1 MSLVRYAW
9 TVGWGQIL
17 RKTRHPLSFM
27 WIVVVPLVFAFGV
40 GRLFAGGTDKPP
52 TVIVVDEDRSSEA
65 AALIAGL
72 RATPFD
78 VRPRAREEASDLL
91 VAGREDVAIVIP
103 AGFGQSVREGRP
115 RLEFLHGPRYEPAG
129 EEARALALA
138 RALTR
143 GQSLDP
149 LPVVEEGPR
158 PAADPETFPLVRVVW
173 GVYLMSVL
181 ATLVEAGS
189 ALHEERRLGT
199 LPRKLVMGVP
209 YSAIIAG
216 HGLALVL
223 LGVLQAAVFFAVS
236 GAAGVPW
243 LAAGPAAFAV
253 PVLAAI
259 LAAAGL
265 GMAVMG
271 LARSAGQVRN
281 AAAILAPSLGMLGGA
296 FWPLDLVPAT
306 MQQAG
311 RVSPVYWSM
320 EAIREGF
327 AYAGPGAGQALPLA
341 VLLLFATLGLAAGV
355 YGLRRMAV

>member
-1 MSLVRYAW
+1 MTVVRYAW
-9 TVGWGQIL
+9 TVGWGQIA
-17 RKTRHPLSFM
+17 RTARQPLSFM
-27 WIVVVPLVFAFGV
+27 WIVVLPLVFAFGV

-52 TVIVVDEDRSSEA
+52 AVLVVDEDRSPEA
-65 AALIAGL
+65 GALIAGL

-78 VRPRAREEASDLL
+78 VRLEAREEVSDRL
-91 VAGREDVAIVIP
+91 VAGQEDVAIVIP

-115 RLEFLHGPRYEPAG
+115 RLEILHGPRYEPG
-129 EEARALALA
+129 GVEARAQALA

-158 PAADPETFPLVRVVW
+158 PAADPAKFPLLRTVW
-173 GVYLMSVL
+173 GVYVMFVL
-181 ATLVEAGS
+181 ATLLQAGA

-199 LPRKLVMGVP
+199 LPRMLVLGVP
-209 YSAIIAG
+209 YSAVIAG

-223 LGVLQAAVFFAVS
+223 LGILQAAVFFLVS

-243 LAAGPAAFAV
+243 LAAGPLAIAL
-253 PVLAAI
+253 PVLGVI
-259 LAAAGL
+259 LAASGL
-265 GMAVMG
+265 GMAIMG
-271 LARSAGQVRN
+271 LARSAAQVRN

-296 FWPLDLVPAT
+296 FWPLDVVPAT

-320 EAIREGF
+320 EAIREAF

-341 VLLLFATLGLAAGV
+341 MLLLFATLGLAAGV